1 MSDEVYD
8 FIAIGLGPFNLSLAC
23 LAEPIPQLRG
33 LFLERAA
40 GFDWHPGMLIDDT
53 TLQNPFLADLVSLA
67 DPTSRFSFL
76 NYCKQ
81 EGRLYTFFIRERFY
95 LSRAEYNRY
104 CQWAVSQ
111 LDTIVFG
118 ANVEQIEYDDATG
131 HYRVRGR
138 DPRTLLPFT
147 YRAAKLVIGI
157 GSAPR
162 LPACCEPVRDDC
174 LHSAQ
179 YVDNKRRLQD
189 KRSIT
194 VVGSGQSAAEVFHDL
209 LKERD
214 DHDYTLAWIT
224 RSSRFIPM
232 ETTRL
237 SLEMTSPDYIDYL
250 SSLPG
255 ATREGILLRQD
266 SLYKGIN
273 AALINKIYDMLDDRR
288 RAGRRDFRL
297 ITRSELAGC
306 RYDPV
311 EEQHHL
317 RFIQL
322 DQGQHYTH
330 VTDGVI
336 FATGYEQHVPRFID
350 GIRDRIDW
358 DAQGRYRLSHHYA
371 IDGARA
377 SIFVQNAAPHIHGL
391 IDPDLGMGCHR
402 NSRIL
407 EGLTGIGHYAIER
420 DTALQDFSVPDD
432 PAFIKVAGN
441 GR

>member
-23 LAEPIPQLRG
+23 LAEPIAGLRG
-33 LFLERAA
+33 LFLEREAS
-40 GFDWHPGMLIDDT
+40 FDWHPGMLIDDT
-53 TLQNPFLADLVSLA
+53 TVQNPFLADLVSLA
-67 DPTSRFSFL
+67 DPKNRFSFL

-81 EGRLYTFFIRERFY
+81 EGRLYAFFIRERFY

-104 CQWAVSQ
+104 CQWAVSE
-111 LDTIVFG
+111 LDNIVFG
-118 ANVEQIEYDDATG
+118 ANVEQIDYDDVTRS
-131 HYRVRGR
+131 YRVSGR
-138 DPRTLLPFT
+138 DPRTSQPFA

-162 LPACCEPVRDDC
+162 LPACCEPIREHC
-174 LHSAQ
+174 LHSAR
-179 YVDNKRRLQD
+179 YVHNKSRLQR

-194 VVGSGQSAAEVFHDL
+194 VIGSGQSAAEIFHDL

-214 DHDYTLAWIT
+214 DHRYTLAWIT

-237 SLEMTSPDYIDYL
+237 SLEMASPDYVDYL

-255 ATREGILLRQD
+255 DTRERILARQD

-273 AALINKIYDMLDDRR
+273 AALINKIYDLLDDRR
-288 RAGRRDFRL
+288 RAGHADFRL
-297 ITRSELAGC
+297 ITRSELTGY
-306 RYDPV
+306 RYDPA
-311 EEQHHL
+311 EDLHHL
-317 RFIQL
+317 RLVQL
-322 DQGQHYTH
+322 DERQHYTH
-330 VTDGVI
+330 VTGGVV

-350 GIRDRIDW
+350 GIRERIDW
-358 DAQGRYRLSHHYA
+358 DTQGRYRLSAHYA
-371 IDGARA
+371 IDGERA

-391 IDPDLGMGCHR
+391 INPDLGMGCYR

-407 EGLTGIGHYAIER
+407 EGLTGIRHYEVER

-432 PAFIKVAGN
+432 AAFVRVGEN
-441 GR
+441 ER